1 MKILYPFLMLFVVA
15 FASLGDNL
23 PEFQSCL
30 YQCDCNVIP
39 QSIFWSC
46 PANCNYYCQ
55 QLITDQLESLNVPM
69 VQFYGKWPF
78 KRVLGVQEFFAM
90 IFSIGNLYVNYKNL
104 RIIYRQFKRN
114 ESEYKTMYVQYLIL
128 LIVTCIGWSFSVI
141 FHFKDTTMSETL
153 DYFGAFAIILCNL
166 NAIVVRVFQLF
177 KHRKKLIIWHTALV
191 ALYLYHVI
199 RLKRNWDYS
208 YNTLINII
216 VGVSAMILWCFHLW
230 RVYCVY
236 NQKRIIYNN
245 SIQLLPYETK
255 LLQKLSYVGMS
266 LSSLIPLIPI
276 FNNVMLLLGISL
288 ELNDFPPI
296 ARLVDAHALWHLVT
310 IFPSIVWFDWNVWD
324 IEMLKITNNSETKV

>member
-1 MKILYPFLMLFVVA
+1 MLFVVA

-30 YQCDCNVIP
+30 YQCDCHVIP

-177 KHRKKLIIWHTALV
+177 KHRK
-191 ALYLYHVI
+191 
-199 RLKRNWDYS
+199 N
-208 YNTLINII
+208 
-216 VGVSAMILWCFHLW
+216 
-230 RVYCVY
+230 
-236 NQKRIIYNN
+236 
-245 SIQLLPYETK
+245 
-255 LLQKLSYVGMS
+255 
-266 LSSLIPLIPI
+266 
-276 FNNVMLLLGISL
+276 
-288 ELNDFPPI
+288 
-296 ARLVDAHALWHLVT
+296 
-310 IFPSIVWFDWNVWD
+310 
-324 IEMLKITNNSETKV
+324 